1 MGKLRVERSQPS
13 QEYGYTWTVTFLTD
27 IGDRPQITPAPALAS
42 GGAGVAGRHSNLT
55 GLGADAS
62 SDTLAQGNG
71 LSGHF
76 ELALFDR
83 VLPGEAGLVNA
94 SATVKTSVDLRP
106 FLHRGDEVRFAFANN
121 SYPGGPSKRF
131 RGAFFTRLGLR
142 VGAHPHR
149 DPQLP

>member
-1 MGKLRVERSQPS
+1 MWV
-13 QEYGYTWTVTFLTD
+13 FC
-27 IGDRPQITPAPALAS
+27 LA
-42 GGAGVAGRHSNLT
+42 
-55 GLGADAS
+55 
-62 SDTLAQGNG
+62 G

-83 VLPGEAGLVNA
+83 VLPGGAGLVNA

-131 RGAFFTRLGLR
+131 AEHFSQDWELR
-142 VGAHPHR
+142 VGAQTR
-149 DPQLP
+149 TGTLSSLRSDSGQV